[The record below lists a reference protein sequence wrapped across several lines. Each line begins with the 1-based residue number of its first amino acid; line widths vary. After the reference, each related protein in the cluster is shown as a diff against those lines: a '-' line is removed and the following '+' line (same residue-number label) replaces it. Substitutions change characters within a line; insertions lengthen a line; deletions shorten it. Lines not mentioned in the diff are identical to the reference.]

1 MNAKKKA
8 LKETAANQMPEKE
21 QEVIYIDDLFNKK
34 TDNTYV
40 TLPDT
45 STEAKNTD
53 GVMKAAKKRLNLEGW
68 IRALLSG
75 GIVALLATFA
85 VSMVFWA
92 IGASKYW
99 IAFIVLGAVFAA
111 ATPIFFFCKY
121 RPDEKTVAKRLDE
134 LGLDERVLTMEEL
147 KGNESFMA
155 KRQRTDTVRSLG
167 KVKVNLLKIVTSV
180 PLIILCT
187 TAFIL
192 GGGMTTVSGLTA
204 AGYVKSGK
212 DIAQDIDDANK
223 PVYEVKYSVESR
235 EASQESSFLGGFSI
249 KLDVHKGVGGEIIGE
264 EEQLVT
270 QGEDATEVTVVE
282 YEGYVFYAW
291 SDGVQSP
298 TRTDLNVQGDISIT
312 AIFVK
317 MDENEDGDGNGDGDP
332 SDGEPGEQEPG
343 DQEPGDSND
352 DGNGKDDTDLNNTA
366 STDLRNQ
373 VLNGKT
379 YYGGKNY
386 DEAKSEA
393 SDKASK
399 DGNMSSDK
407 KNLINDYFE
416 AIKKN

>member
-53 GVMKAAKKRLNLEGW
+53 EVMKAAKKRLNLEGW

-147 KGNESFMA
+147 KGNDSFMA

-167 KVKVNLLKIVTSV
+167 KVKANLLKIVTSV

-212 DIAQDIDDANK
+212 DIAQNIDDANK
-223 PVYEVKYSVESR
+223 PVYEVKYKTGCVVMTMFG
-235 EASQESSFLGGFSI
+235 AFPVDGDGGEI
-249 KLDVHKGVGGEIIGE
+249 VGGE
-264 EEQLVT
+264 EQVVT
-270 QGEDATEVTVVE
+270 QGENSIEVTAVA
-282 YEGYVFYAW
+282 YDGYAFYAW
-291 SDGVQSP
+291 SDGQQNP
-298 TRTDLNVQGDISIT
+298 TRLEKKVEGDVEVT
-312 AIFVK
+312 AYFILVGEPDDDDSK
-317 MDENEDGDGNGDGDP
+317 DGDGKPNDGEPEDKEPEQSGDP
-332 SDGEPGEQEPG
+332 SNSNGSGNSEESKNNPG
-343 DQEPGDSND
+343 
-352 DGNGKDDTDLNNTA
+352 
-366 STDLRNQ
+366 NQ
-373 VLNGKT
+373 VLDGKT
-379 YYGGKNY
+379 YYGGETY
-386 DEAKSEA
+386 QDAKSDTM
-393 SDKASK
+393 DKTSK
-399 DGNMSSDK
+399 DGNMSSDTK
-407 KNLINDYFE
+407 KLINDYFE
-416 AIKKN
+416 SIKKN

>member
-8 LKETAANQMPEKE
+8 LKETAANQVPEKE

-53 GVMKAAKKRLNLEGW
+53 EVMKAAKKRLNLEGW
-68 IRALLSG
+68 IQALLSG

-121 RPDEKTVAKRLDE
+121 CPDEKAVAKRLDE

-147 KGNESFMA
+147 KGNDSFMA

-167 KVKVNLLKIVTSV
+167 KVKANLLKIVASV

-212 DIAQDIDDANK
+212 DIANDIDEANK
-223 PVYEVKYSVESR
+223 KVFEVTYSVCYYD
-235 EASQESSFLGGFSI
+235 
-249 KLDVHKGVGGEIIGE
+249 LDSLQFIPNEPCGEIIGE
-264 EEQLVT
+264 STQLVT
-270 QGEDATEVTVVE
+270 QGEDSEEVTAQE
-282 YEGYVFYAW
+282 YDGYFFYQW
-291 SDGVQSP
+291 SDGSKEQ
-298 TRTDLNVQGDISIT
+298 TRTDTSVQGELTLT

-317 MDENEDGDGNGDGDP
+317 VPDSSDP
-332 SDGEPGEQEPG
+332 SDGKPGDPSNGEPGEPG
-343 DQEPGDSND
+343 DQEPGEDNDSNNEKND
-352 DGNGKDDTDLNNTA
+352 ETKKDNTS
-366 STDLRNQ
+366 STDSRNQ

-399 DGNMSSDK
+399 DGNMSSDTK
-407 KNLINDYFE
+407 KLINDSFE
-416 AIKKN
+416 SIKKN

>member
-53 GVMKAAKKRLNLEGW
+53 EVMKAAKKRLNLEGW
-68 IRALLSG
+68 IQALLSG
-75 GIVALLATFA
+75 GIVALLAAFA

-121 RPDEKTVAKRLDE
+121 RPDEKAVAKRLDE

-147 KGNESFMA
+147 KGNDSFMA

-167 KVKVNLLKIVTSV
+167 KVKANLLKIVASV

-212 DIAQDIDDANK
+212 DIANDIDEANK
-223 PVYEVKYSVESR
+223 KVFEVKYKTCYFGMGTSGN
-235 EASQESSFLGGFSI
+235 SFFFEQDEN
-249 KLDVHKGVGGEIIGE
+249 KPCGEIIGASEQVVTEGENAE
-264 EEQLVT
+264 EVMAVAY
-270 QGEDATEVTVVE
+270 D
-282 YEGYVFYAW
+282 GYMFYKW
-291 SDGVQSP
+291 SDGSQDPV
-298 TRTDLNVQGDISIT
+298 RIDYKIQGELTLT
-312 AIFVK
+312 AIFVEVP
-317 MDENEDGDGNGDGDP
+317 DSSDPSDGKPGDP
-332 SDGEPGEQEPG
+332 SDGEPGEPG
-343 DQEPGDSND
+343 DQEPGEDNDSNNEKND
-352 DGNGKDDTDLNNTA
+352 ETKKDNTS
-366 STDLRNQ
+366 STDSRNQ

-399 DGNMSSDK
+399 DGNMSSDTK
-407 KNLINDYFE
+407 KLINDYFE

>member
-45 STEAKNTD
+45 SPETKNTEE
-53 GVMKAAKKRLNLEGW
+53 VMKAAKKRLNLEGW
-68 IRALLSG
+68 IQALLSG

-121 RPDEKTVAKRLDE
+121 RPDEKAVAKRLDE

-147 KGNESFMA
+147 KGNDSFMA
-155 KRQRTDTVRSLG
+155 KRQRIDTVRSLG
-167 KVKVNLLKIVTSV
+167 KVKVDLLKIVASV

-212 DIAQDIDDANK
+212 DIADDIDDANK
-223 PVYEVKYSVESR
+223 KVFEVTYTVCYYDYENKQIIPNEPC
-235 EASQESSFLGGFSI
+235 
-249 KLDVHKGVGGEIIGE
+249 GEIIGE
-264 EEQLVT
+264 STQLVT
-270 QGEDATEVTVVE
+270 QGEDAEEVTAQE
-282 YEGYVFYAW
+282 YDGYFFYQW
-291 SDGVQSP
+291 SDGSQEQ
-298 TRTDLNVQGDISIT
+298 TRTDTSVQGELTLT

-317 MDENEDGDGNGDGDP
+317 VPDSSDSSDGESGDP
-332 SDGEPGEQEPG
+332 SDSEPG
-343 DQEPGDSND
+343 DPSDQEPSDDNGGDDS
-352 DGNGKDDTDLNNTA
+352 GKKDDTKVDDTS
-366 STDLRNQ
+366 STDSRNQ

-386 DEAKSEA
+386 EEAKSEA
-393 SDKASK
+393 LDKASK
-399 DGNMSSDK
+399 DGNMSSDMK
-407 KNLINDYFE
+407 KLINDYFE
-416 AIKKN
+416 SIKKK